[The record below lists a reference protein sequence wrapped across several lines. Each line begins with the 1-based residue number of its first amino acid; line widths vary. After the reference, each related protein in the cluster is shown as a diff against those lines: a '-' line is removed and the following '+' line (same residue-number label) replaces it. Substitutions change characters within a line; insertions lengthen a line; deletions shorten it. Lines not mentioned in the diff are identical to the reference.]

1 MTAVLFDLDGTL
13 TESAPGIIACVHFAL
28 RGLGH
33 EPDPAVD
40 LPWVVGPPLEDVL
53 ARVLAPYGDDR
64 VAAATALYRQRYS
77 SVGLFE
83 NALYPGIPE
92 MLAGFTAA
100 GFSLFVATSKRRAFA
115 ERILAHF
122 GLADRFAGIYGSEEG
137 GLIDHKPELIA
148 HILTRETLSA
158 EHCVMIG
165 DRSYD
170 IAGAH
175 ANGLR
180 AIGVAWGYGAP
191 GELAQ
196 AGADAIVDQVGGLLP
211 ATRGL
216 LRLD

>member
-1 MTAVLFDLDGTL
+1 MKAALFDLDGTL
-13 TESAPGIIACVHFAL
+13 TESAPGIIASVHFAL

-33 EPDPAVD
+33 DPDPTVD
-40 LPWVVGPPLEDVL
+40 LSWVVGPPLEDVL

-64 VAAATALYRQRYS
+64 VAEATALYRQRYG

-83 NALYPGIPE
+83 NALYAGIPE
-92 MLAGFTAA
+92 MLAAFTAA
-100 GFSLFVATSKRRAFA
+100 GLSLFVATSKRRAFA

-122 GLADRFAGIYGSEEG
+122 GLDDQFTRIYGSEEG

-148 HILTRETLSA
+148 HILAREHLSPDGS
-158 EHCVMIG
+158 VMIG

-191 GELAQ
+191 GELVQ
-196 AGADAIVDQVGGLLP
+196 AGADAVVDHVTELLP
-211 ATRGL
+211 TARRL
-216 LRLD
+216 LRFD